1 MKQLASWKIA
11 ALYYLIYLGA
21 STLLGKMFLFLLD
34 TYIYRLFPSE
44 DLANTIRLISML
56 FIIIL
61 SINIATGSITK
72 LLKQDK
78 IFEVIRWVLIFLI
91 VISLLHILFLFLSN
105 SIDNTQSMKLN
116 LISIIIK
123 DAINVFLIYFISR
136 IFLQKH
142 YFTRNLTCEV

>member
-21 STLLGKMFLFLLD
+21 STLLGKIFLFLLD

-44 DLANTIRLISML
+44 DFANTIRLISML

-136 IFLQKH
+136 IFFTKCITLQE
-142 YFTRNLTCEV
+142 T

>member
-21 STLLGKMFLFLLD
+21 STLLGKMFLFLWD
-34 TYIYRLFPSE
+34 TYIYRLFHSE

-56 FIIIL
+56 FIMIL

-72 LLKQDK
+72 WLKQDK
-78 IFEVIRWVLIFLI
+78 IFEVIRWVLILLL

-105 SIDNTQSMKLN
+105 SLDHTHSMKLN

-136 IFLQKH
+136 IFLQNALLYKK
-142 YFTRNLTCEV
+142 LDM